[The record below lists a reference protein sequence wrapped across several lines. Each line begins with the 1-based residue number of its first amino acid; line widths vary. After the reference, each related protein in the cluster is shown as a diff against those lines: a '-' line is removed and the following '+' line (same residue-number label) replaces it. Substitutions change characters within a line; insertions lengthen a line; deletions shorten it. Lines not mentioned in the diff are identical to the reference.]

1 MLKKEDVEKA
11 IQSILDTAIETNSR
25 QMARAKLLG
34 EGLESCPDEWRIQA
48 NDLYEILRFNTEMRD
63 DYITFLRDLKKEL
76 EYIDDTDK
84 LYDLA
89 LDINKS
95 LKKLDKTDYK
105 YTKRFD
111 GFTKNTLGG
120 E

>member
-1 MLKKEDVEKA
+1 MSDKESTEKT
-11 IQSILDTAIETNSR
+11 IQSIIDSAIETNSR
-25 QMARAKLLG
+25 QMARTKLLG

-63 DYITFLRDLKKEL
+63 DYIRFLKDLKEGLK
-76 EYIDDTDK
+76 YIDDTSK
-84 LYDLA
+84 LYDLV
-89 LDINKS
+89 LDIGDS
-95 LKKLDKTDYK
+95 LEELDKTDSK
-105 YTKRFD
+105 YIKRFD